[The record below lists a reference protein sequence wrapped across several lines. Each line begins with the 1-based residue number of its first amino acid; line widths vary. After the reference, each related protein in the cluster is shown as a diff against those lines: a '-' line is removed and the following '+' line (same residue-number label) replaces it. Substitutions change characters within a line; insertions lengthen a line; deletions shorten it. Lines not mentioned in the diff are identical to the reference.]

1 MVDVKSYVNRQLPI
15 NLVDNFIML
24 SVWWSEIAHEV
35 KQGEVRQVEHEMNG
49 PDTWLAHLVH
59 YPGAVGLLCGSHI
72 LAASRPLRPL
82 VK

>member
-24 SVWWSEIAHEV
+24 SVWCSEIAHEV

-49 PDTWLAHLVH
+49 PDT
-59 YPGAVGLLCGSHI
+59 
-72 LAASRPLRPL
+72 
-82 VK
+82 